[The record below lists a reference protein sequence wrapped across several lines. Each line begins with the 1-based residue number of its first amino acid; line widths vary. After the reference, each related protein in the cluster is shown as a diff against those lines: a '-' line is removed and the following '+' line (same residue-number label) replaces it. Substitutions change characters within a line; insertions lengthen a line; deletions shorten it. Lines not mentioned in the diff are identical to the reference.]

1 MPSPK
6 WKLVV
11 DIGDVEDSIPVAAS
25 SAVANNVSH
34 EQQQLPVHSQEPH
47 YTQQVQQVQSA
58 GAKDLADFSL
68 LASDP
73 GSHQGGS
80 VPQQLPHGPSAKND
94 PRVDLIVA
102 MLGEFM
108 PTDPDSPSA
117 TYLNG
122 FMSLRLLLL
131 RPTRSLEEEEL
142 IRTILDSFSSYS
154 AGGRARADI
163 AMMLA
168 RDYIFLSQQQ
178 SPFLSFGQGM
188 LANNQAPSSSGLSV
202 FGLPSTSSSLQN
214 SPALTPIPALGIIDE
229 LSIVSN

>member
-11 DIGDVEDSIPVAAS
+11 DIGDAEDSLPVASS
-25 SAVANNVSH
+25 SAAANNVAH
-34 EQQQLPVHSQEPH
+34 EQQQASMHGQEPH
-47 YTQQVQQVQSA
+47 FTHQIQST

-68 LASDP
+68 LASEP
-73 GSHQGGS
+73 GAVQAGS
-80 VPQQLPHGPSAKND
+80 GPQLSHGPSAKND
-94 PRVDLIVA
+94 PRVDLIIA
-102 MLGEFM
+102 MLGEYM
-108 PTDPDSPSA
+108 PTDPDSASA

-188 LANNQAPSSSGLSV
+188 LANNQAPSSGLSV

>member
-11 DIGDVEDSIPVAAS
+11 DIGEAEETTPMAAAS
-25 SAVANNVSH
+25 SSVSSVMANDQPQATDMPLSH
-34 EQQQLPVHSQEPH
+34 QI
-47 YTQQVQQVQSA
+47 QSSIS
-58 GAKDLADFSL
+58 KDLTDFSL
-68 LASDP
+68 LASNSDP
-73 GSHQGGS
+73 VTNAATQVSHDT
-80 VPQQLPHGPSAKND
+80 SARID
-94 PRVDLIVA
+94 PRVDTIIAL
-102 MLGEFM
+102 LGEFM
-108 PTDPDSPSA
+108 PTDPTSTAA

-131 RPTRSLEEEEL
+131 RPTRSLEEDEL
-142 IRTILDSFSSYS
+142 IRTILDSYSSYS

-163 AMMLA
+163 AVMLA

-178 SPFLSFGQGM
+178 APFLPFGQGM
-188 LANNQAPSSSGLSV
+188 TANSQNSSSGLSV

-214 SPALTPIPALGIIDE
+214 SPALTPIPAPGIIDE

>member
-11 DIGDVEDSIPVAAS
+11 DIGDVEDSVPVAAS
-25 SAVANNVSH
+25 SAVASNVAH

-47 YTQQVQQVQSA
+47 YTQQVQSA

-73 GSHQGGS
+73 GAHQGGS
-80 VPQQLPHGPSAKND
+80 VPQQLPHGLSAKND

-108 PTDPDSPSA
+108 PTDPDSPAA

-188 LANNQAPSSSGLSV
+188 LANNQAPASSGLSV